1 VVHEPRHTCA
11 VILFDMVILPW
22 CADPVTP
29 QHHKPAV
36 APAEGTLD
44 AATPALRLSLGS
56 WWSQNVVNNATA
68 AAAAGQQASTGQAYP
83 SVSTSASASV
93 SGQPQSGVL
102 GPGEQQVQSNV
113 RLSSSLSSGLNIPD
127 SAASLGG
134 STHGHS
140 QARDSIG
147 GLEELRDSSQGMG
160 LAGAA
165 ALSQGGAPNLRGSVT
180 DQSDASSVSSI
191 SASGQAPGSVTGSEQ
206 TGMPAAVAG
215 SSTSLGGLTG
225 ISASSTTPF
234 GGSGPRGGA
243 VGPSAASG
251 SYAGTGFLANWSSGG
266 AANPAAAG
274 TSGFGG
280 SSDLGAAG
288 LKLSLY
294 YGSKRTATG
303 LLGGQRGSGVAAA
316 LREEAAWGI
325 GRNSPR
331 PTREPPS
338 PVLRGLVTRPELALC
353 LLTEVG
359 EVGDMSM

>member
-1 VVHEPRHTCA
+1 MTA
-11 VILFDMVILPW
+11 LSW
-22 CADPVTP
+22 YADPVTP
-29 QHHKPAV
+29 QQRTPAV
-36 APAEGTLD
+36 ASAESTLD

-56 WWSQNVVNNATA
+56 WWSQNVVNNAA
-68 AAAAGQQASTGQAYP
+68 ATAAAGQQASTAPAYP
-83 SVSTSASASV
+83 SVSTSATASV

-102 GPGEQQVQSNV
+102 GPGEQQVQSNL
-113 RLSSSLSSGLNIPD
+113 RLSSSLSSGLNIAD
-127 SAASLGG
+127 SVASLGG

-140 QARDSIG
+140 QPRDSIG

-165 ALSQGGAPNLRGSVT
+165 ALSQGGAPNLRSSVT

-191 SASGQAPGSVTGSEQ
+191 SASGQAPGSVSGSEQ

-215 SSTSLGGLTG
+215 SSTSLGGLAG
-225 ISASSTTPF
+225 VSVSSTTPV

-243 VGPSAASG
+243 GGLAAASG
-251 SYAGTGFLANWSSGG
+251 SYAGPGFLANWSSGG
-266 AANPAAAG
+266 AANPAAAAG
-274 TSGFGG
+274 SSGFGG
-280 SSDLGAAG
+280 SSELGAAG
-288 LKLSLY
+288 LNLSLY
-294 YGSKRTATG
+294 YGSKPTPTG

-316 LREEAAWGI
+316 LREEVAWGI

-359 EVGDMSM
+359 GVGDMGM